1 MPAFMLRWSPFRTA
15 IVALGSMIPVAWG
28 EEPLCPSQSAAAAA
42 AGSTGV
48 AALLAPATPGSSAAG
63 VKPAPD
69 SKIEVT
75 ADAVDAD
82 VAQNAGKAT
91 LKGNVEVRQGER
103 VIHTNEAQLD
113 RLNGSVATDS
123 HVDYSDPLVQVSG
136 TSGSYSASSGAEFTA
151 AQFSLRQRPARG
163 AAQQMQLT
171 PQGVLRLKGVIF
183 TTCPLRDE
191 SWHIKAESI
200 VLDTRAKIGTAR
212 DAQIDFMGVPLM
224 YLPWVS
230 FPLSTERKSGFLFPT
245 IGNMSYGGLELSLP
259 YYWNIA
265 PNVDFTF
272 EPTEYS
278 HAGPDL
284 GGDLR
289 FLTADQHGELD
300 WNYLPYDKS
309 FDGSRDRVRFLDVAD
324 LPDFW
329 RLTLH
334 AEEVSDPFYFEDFS
348 QGPEGTST
356 AFLERSAT
364 FSYRD
369 EHWRVDGEAQ
379 QYQTIDYT
387 LSLDERPYARV
398 PRIAASSDFTL
409 GGIFHYG
416 FDSEL
421 VDFQR
426 PGGTLEVSGWR
437 ADVAPEVYLDLSGPG
452 YFVRPAFAWRATQ
465 YELDYTLPGESRSP
479 SRTVP
484 IASFDSG
491 LKFERASGSHDQ
503 RRLTLEPRLLYL
515 KVPYRDQQ
523 DLPVF
528 DSALPDLLNPVELF
542 RTNRFVGA
550 DRQSD
555 ADQLTVG
562 VTSRLLDAQNGR
574 QFIAA
579 TFGQTY
585 SFEPPRVLLP
595 GEVPGTEKRSNLV
608 AQLALTA
615 FEDWSAG
622 VGVLW
627 DPQTQGSEET
637 QLNLQY
643 KPAGNSVVNLAYRY
657 ERYTFDQVEASGAW
671 PIGRNW
677 NVFARGIYSLSDHEY
692 NLEQVVQPGTP
703 QNGVPVSVP
712 LVGFL
717 ERFAGFEYR
726 ACCWRAR
733 LGVRRYVSNHN
744 GTQDTGVWLQLELGG
759 LASVGSA
766 TDASLGQEIR
776 GYVPP
781 EGITNRN
788 SGPLKGVW

>member
-28 EEPLCPSQSAAAAA
+28 EEPLCPSQSAAAAP
-42 AGSTGV
+42 GSTGV

-103 VIHTNEAQLD
+103 VIHANEAQLD
-113 RLNGSVATDS
+113 RRNGSVATDS

-136 TSGSYSASSGAEFTA
+136 ASGSYSASSGAEFTA

-224 YLPWVS
+224 YQPWVS

-245 IGNMSYGGLELSLP
+245 IGNMSYGGLELSVP
-259 YYWNIA
+259 YYFNIA

-278 HAGPDL
+278 HAGADL

-289 FLTADQHGELD
+289 FLTESQHGELD

-309 FDGSRDRVRFLDVAD
+309 FQGSRNRVRFSDVAD

-356 AFLERSAT
+356 AFLERSAV

-369 EHWRVDGEAQ
+369 EHWRIDGEAQ
-379 QYQTIDYT
+379 QFQTIDYT
-387 LSLDERPYARV
+387 LPVDERPYARV
-398 PRIAASSDFTL
+398 PRIAASSDYAV
-409 GGIFHYG
+409 GGILHYG

-421 VDFQR
+421 AYFQR

-437 ADVAPEVYLDLSGPG
+437 ADVTPGVYLDLSGPG
-452 YFVRPAFAWRATQ
+452 YFVRPALAWRATQ
-465 YELDYTLPGESRSP
+465 YELQYTLPGEPRSP
-479 SRTVP
+479 SRTLP
-484 IASFDSG
+484 IASFDTG
-491 LKFERASGSHDQ
+491 LLFERASGSHDKH
-503 RRLTLEPRLLYL
+503 RLTLEPRLLYL
-515 KVPYRDQQ
+515 KVPHRDQQ

-528 DSALPDLLNPVELF
+528 DTALPDLLNAVELF

-555 ADQLTVG
+555 ADQVTVG

-574 QFIAA
+574 QFISG
-579 TFGQTY
+579 TFGQIY
-585 SFEPPRVLLP
+585 SFVAPRVLLP
-595 GEVPGTEKRSNLV
+595 GEVPGSEKRSNLV

-615 FEDWSAG
+615 FQDWSAA

>member
-1 MPAFMLRWSPFRTA
+1 MM
-15 IVALGSMIPVAWG
+15 PVAWADQ
-28 EEPLCPSQSAAAAA
+28 PPPCPSQNVAGAAP
-42 AGSTGV
+42 GSSGV
-48 AALLAPATPGSSAAG
+48 AALLAPATPTAG
-63 VKPAPD
+63 TAPAKPARD

-82 VAQNAGKAT
+82 VAQNAGQAT
-91 LKGNVEVRQGER
+91 LKGNVEVRQGDR

-113 RLNGSVATDS
+113 RRNGSVETDS
-123 HVDYSDPLVQVSG
+123 HVDYSDSLVQVSG
-136 TSGSYSASSGAEFTA
+136 ASGSYSASAGAQFDS
-151 AQFSLRQRPARG
+151 AQFSLLQRPARG
-163 AAQQMQLT
+163 ASQQMQLT

-183 TTCPLRDE
+183 TTCPLHDE

-212 DAQIDFMGVPLM
+212 DAQIDFMGVPLI

-265 PNVDFTF
+265 PNLDFTF

-289 FLTADQHGELD
+289 FLSADQHGELD

-437 ADVAPEVYLDLSGPG
+437 ADVAPGVYLDLSGPG
-452 YFVRPAFAWRATQ
+452 YFLRPAFAWRATQ
-465 YELDYTLPGESRSP
+465 YELDYTLPGEPRSP

-491 LKFERASGSHDQ
+491 LQFERASGSHDQ

-528 DSALPDLLNPVELF
+528 DSALPDLLNPVQLF

-781 EGITNRN
+781 EGMTNRN
-788 SGPLKGVW
+788 PGPLKGVW

>member
-1 MPAFMLRWSPFRTA
+1 MLRSSQIWIAVSLLGSIMPAARAADP
-15 IVALGSMIPVAWG
+15 P
-28 EEPLCPSQSAAAAA
+28 CPSQNAQPLTLGAAPAATPAAPSGAAAAKSARTKA
-42 AGSTGV
+42 AGSGNI
-48 AALLAPATPGSSAAG
+48 
-63 VKPAPD
+63 D
-69 SKIEVT
+69 VT
-75 ADAVDAD
+75 ADTVDAD
-82 VAQNAGKAT
+82 VGANKAT
-91 LKGNVEVRQGER
+91 LKGNVEVRQGDR
-103 VIHTNEAQLD
+103 VIRTNEAEID
-113 RLNGSVATDS
+113 RSNGSVQTNS

-136 TSGSYSASSGAEFTA
+136 ASGNYSAASGAQFNS
-151 AQFSLRQRPARG
+151 AQFSLVQRPARG
-163 AAQQMQLT
+163 AAQQMLLT
-171 PQGVLRLKGVIF
+171 PQGVLRLRRVTF
-183 TTCPLRDE
+183 TTCPLGDR
-191 SWHIKAESI
+191 SWQIKADSI
-200 VLDTRAKIGTAR
+200 VLDSDNKIGTGR

-230 FPLSTERKSGFLFPT
+230 FPLSSERKSGFLFPT
-245 IGNMSYGGLELSLP
+245 IGNMSYGGLQLSVP

-278 HAGPDL
+278 HAGADL

-289 FLTADQHGELD
+289 FLTASEHGELD

-309 FDGSRDRVRFLDVAD
+309 FGGSRDRVRFTDVDD

-356 AFLERSAT
+356 AFLERSAI

-369 EHWRVDGEAQ
+369 EHWRIDGEAQ

-387 LSLDERPYARV
+387 LSVDDRPYARV
-398 PRIAASSDFTL
+398 PRIAASSDYTL
-409 GGIFHYG
+409 GEVLHYG
-416 FDSEL
+416 LDSEL
-421 VDFQR
+421 VYFQR

-437 ADVAPEVYLDLSGPG
+437 ADVTPGMYLDLTGPG

-465 YELDYTLPGESRSP
+465 YELDYTLPGEPRSP
-479 SRTVP
+479 SRTLP

-491 LKFERASGSHDQ
+491 LVFERSSGSHQQ

-528 DSALPDLLNPVELF
+528 DTALPDLLNTVELF

-555 ADQLTVG
+555 ADQVTLG
-562 VTSRLLDAQNGR
+562 VTSRLLDAQNGS
-574 QFIAA
+574 QFISG
-579 TFGQTY
+579 TFGQSY

-615 FEDWSAG
+615 FQDWSAG

-643 KPAGNSVVNLAYRY
+643 KPAPTSVINLAYRY
-657 ERYTFDQVEASGAW
+657 ERYTFDQVEVSGAW
-671 PIGRNW
+671 PIRRNW
-677 NVFARGIYSLSDHEY
+677 NVFAREVYSLSDHEY
-692 NLEQVVQPGTP
+692 NLEAAE
-703 QNGVPVSVP
+703 GVAPTGLVTAP

-726 ACCWRAR
+726 ACCWRVR

-744 GTQDTGVWLQLELGG
+744 GTQDTGAWLQLELGG

-766 TDASLGQEIR
+766 SDASLGQEIR

-781 EGITNRN
+781 EAMTNRN
-788 SGPLKGVW
+788 PGPLRSIW

>member
-1 MPAFMLRWSPFRTA
+1 MPLFMLRSSPFRTA
-15 IVALGSMIPVAWG
+15 IVALGSIMPVAWG
-28 EEPLCPSQSAAAAA
+28 QEPPCPSQNPPATVP
-42 AGSTGV
+42 GTGGGG
-48 AALLAPATPGSSAAG
+48 ALLAPAAPGGATPRTRL
-63 VKPAPD
+63 APD
-69 SKIEVT
+69 SKIDVT
-75 ADAVDAD
+75 ADSVDAD
-82 VAQNAGKAT
+82 VAGNAGQAL
-91 LKGNVEVRQGER
+91 LKGNVEVRQGDR
-103 VIHTNEAQLD
+103 VIRADEAQLD
-113 RLNGSVATDS
+113 RRNGSVESDS
-123 HVDYSDPLVQVSG
+123 HVDYSDPLVHVTG
-136 TSGSYSASSGAEFTA
+136 ASGSYSADAGAQFKSAEFA
-151 AQFSLRQRPARG
+151 LRQRPARG

-171 PQGVLRLKGVIF
+171 PQGVLTLKGVTF

-191 SWHIKAESI
+191 SWYIKADSI
-200 VLDTRAKIGTAR
+200 VLDTHNKIGTAR
-212 DAQIDFMGVPLM
+212 DAQIDFMGVPLL

-230 FPLSTERKSGFLFPT
+230 FPLSQERKSGFLFPT

-289 FLTADQHGELD
+289 FLTESQHGELD
-300 WNYLPYDKS
+300 WNFLPYDRS
-309 FDGSRDRVRFLDVAD
+309 FDGSRNRVRFTDVAD
-324 LPDFW
+324 LADFW

-369 EHWRVDGEAQ
+369 EHWRIDGQAQ
-379 QYQTIDYT
+379 QFQTIDYT
-387 LSLDERPYARV
+387 LPVDDRPYARL
-398 PRIAASSDFTL
+398 PRVAARSDYNL

-437 ADVAPEVYLDLSGPG
+437 ADVTPGVYLDLAGPG
-452 YFVRPAFAWRATQ
+452 YFVRPALAWRATQ
-465 YELDYTLPGESRSP
+465 YELQYTLPGEPRSP
-479 SRTVP
+479 SRTLP
-484 IASFDSG
+484 IASFDTG
-491 LKFERASGSHDQ
+491 LMFERSSGSHDQ

-528 DSALPDLLNPVELF
+528 DTALPDLLNPVELF
-542 RTNRFVGA
+542 RNNRFVGA

-555 ADQLTVG
+555 ANQVTVG

-574 QFIAA
+574 QFISG

-585 SFEPPRVLLP
+585 SFEAPRVLLP
-595 GEVPGTEKRSNLV
+595 GEVPGSEKRSNLV

-615 FEDWSAG
+615 FQDWSAA
-622 VGVLW
+622 VGLLW
-627 DPQTQGSEET
+627 DPQRQGSEET

-643 KPAGNSVVNLAYRY
+643 KPASNSVINLAYRY
-657 ERYTFDQVEASGAW
+657 ERYTFDQIEVSGAW
-671 PIGRNW
+671 PIRRNW
-677 NVFARGIYSLSDHEY
+677 NVFAREIYSLSDHEY
-692 NLEQVVQPGTP
+692 NLQAAQPGVLQT
-703 QNGVPVSVP
+703 GALVSAP

-759 LASVGSA
+759 LASIGSA
-766 TDASLGQEIR
+766 TDTSLGQEIR

-781 EGITNRN
+781 EAMTNRN
-788 SGPLKGVW
+788 PGPLRSVW